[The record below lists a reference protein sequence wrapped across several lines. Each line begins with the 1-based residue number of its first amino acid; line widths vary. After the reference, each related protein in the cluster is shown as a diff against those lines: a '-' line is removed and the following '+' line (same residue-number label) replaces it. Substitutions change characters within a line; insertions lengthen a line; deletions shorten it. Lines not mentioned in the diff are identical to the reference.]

1 MGDHRSYREWNQV
14 LSLAT
19 NNSDEFAAVESE
31 LVIQEE
37 IGEDEKAVARSV
49 LWSGLFNMER
59 SAAVRFRVQGNTTGL
74 AVNGILELP
83 LANGTR
89 TVDVWLEKGTHQL
102 EAFSAFANQQQGAKL
117 EYAIAS
123 VDTQH
128 VLLQPLRAEQFIEAP
143 AAEVELLE
151 APNVVKRV
159 DMSMAELVKTT
170 ETFAVVEKAESQV
183 TQNWNAIE
191 DTLSVSLEGTPS
203 GVYEL
208 WLEYSRSGSG
218 SQVQIDLDQQSIE
231 HSLVNTGSYDNYQSV
246 FVGHVMLEA
255 SGKKRLLFTPVTVT
269 SNLMELKAIELRPID
284 LSLIHISEPTRPY

>member
-1 MGDHRSYREWNQV
+1 M
-14 LSLAT
+14 
-19 NNSDEFAAVESE
+19 
-31 LVIQEE
+31 
-37 IGEDEKAVARSV
+37 
-49 LWSGLFNMER
+49 
-59 SAAVRFRVQGNTTGL
+59 
-74 AVNGILELP
+74 
-83 LANGTR
+83 
-89 TVDVWLEKGTHQL
+89 

-123 VDTQH
+123 VDTQQ

-269 SNLMELKAIELRPID
+269 SNPV
-284 LSLIHISEPTRPY
+284 SYTHIRAHET